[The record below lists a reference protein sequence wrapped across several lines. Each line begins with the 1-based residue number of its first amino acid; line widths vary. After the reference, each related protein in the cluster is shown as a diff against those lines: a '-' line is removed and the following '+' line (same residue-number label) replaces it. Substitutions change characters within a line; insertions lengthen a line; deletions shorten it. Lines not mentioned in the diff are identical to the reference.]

1 MIKQKPNIKIDLLPG
16 IKIKVIDSDKRKSM
30 HESRKFNA
38 TVLKEYKDY
47 WLVQNES
54 GYRECLNKRLIE
66 IGYIKIQTE
75 A

>member
-1 MIKQKPNIKIDLLPG
+1 MIKQKPKIKIDLLPG

-54 GYRECLNKRLIE
+54 GYRECLSKRLIE
-66 IGYIKIQTE
+66 TGHIKIHAE
-75 A
+75 E

>member
-1 MIKQKPNIKIDLLPG
+1 
-16 IKIKVIDSDKRKSM
+16 M

-54 GYRECLNKRLIE
+54 GYRECLSKRLIE
-66 IGYIKIQTE
+66 TGHIKIHAE
-75 A
+75 E